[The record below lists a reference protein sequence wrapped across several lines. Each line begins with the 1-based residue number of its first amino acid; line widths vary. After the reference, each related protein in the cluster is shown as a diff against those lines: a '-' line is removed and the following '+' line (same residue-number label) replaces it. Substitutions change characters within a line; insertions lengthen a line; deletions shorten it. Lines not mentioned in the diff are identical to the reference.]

1 MVDSK
6 RQQIMTAID
15 TRLKAIKIVNN
26 YETNAG
32 NNVYEFWDIALE
44 DDELPAI
51 IWRDGA
57 EDSEL
62 LVSTT
67 QDRTLT
73 IELVLQALGVTAPAI
88 LRKLIADVEKAIAV
102 DYTWGGLAIF
112 TSVMNIVDTFD
123 VEYKD
128 RRVGACRTRFTVLY
142 RTGYLNSYN

>member
-1 MVDSK
+1 MADSK

-15 TRLKAIKIVNN
+15 TRLKLITVTNG

-32 NNVYEFWDIALE
+32 NNIYEFWDIALE

-62 LVSTT
+62 LVNTT
-67 QDRTLT
+67 QDRTMT
-73 IELVLQALGVTAPAI
+73 VELVLQALGVTAPAI

-102 DYTWGGLAIF
+102 DNTWGGLVIF
-112 TSVMNIVDTFD
+112 TSVMNVVDTFD
-123 VEYKD
+123 VEHKD
-128 RRVGACRTRFTVLY
+128 RRIGACRTRFTVLN
-142 RTGYLNSYN
+142 RTGYLNSYS